1 MRALT
6 LGVAYYMIST
16 VAIIFFVDKMP
27 LLLFL
32 ILLYIL
38 PPAINCW
45 IMVKNKEYLTR
56 LSIILPVVS
65 TLVYCIIGIILQESD
80 NWNRFVIDNTVT
92 QGEYNVSIHS
102 DLMAIS
108 QIVFVVILY
117 FSVAFIFYLI
127 VRRKW
132 GDKK

>member
-1 MRALT
+1 
-6 LGVAYYMIST
+6 MIST
-16 VAIIFFVDKMP
+16 VAIILFVDKMP

-65 TLVYCIIGIILQESD
+65 TLVYCIIGIILQGSD

>member
-1 MRALT
+1 
-6 LGVAYYMIST
+6 
-16 VAIIFFVDKMP
+16 
-27 LLLFL
+27 
-32 ILLYIL
+32 
-38 PPAINCW
+38 
-45 IMVKNKEYLTR
+45 MVKNKEYLTR

-65 TLVYCIIGIILQESD
+65 TLVYCIIGIILQGSD

>member
-6 LGVAYYMIST
+6 LGGAYYMIST
-16 VAIIFFVDKMP
+16 VAIILFVDKMP

-65 TLVYCIIGIILQESD
+65 TLVYCIIGIILQGSD

>member
-6 LGVAYYMIST
+6 LGGAYYMIST
-16 VAIIFFVDKMP
+16 VAIILFVDKMP

-65 TLVYCIIGIILQESD
+65 TLVYCIIGIILQGSD
-80 NWNRFVIDNTVT
+80 NWN
-92 QGEYNVSIHS
+92 
-102 DLMAIS
+102 
-108 QIVFVVILY
+108 
-117 FSVAFIFYLI
+117 
-127 VRRKW
+127 
-132 GDKK
+132 

>member
-1 MRALT
+1 MRTLT
-6 LGVAYYMIST
+6 LGGAYYMIST
-16 VAIIFFVDKMP
+16 VAIILFVDKMP

-38 PPAINCW
+38 PPTINCW
-45 IMVKNKEYLTR
+45 IMLKNKEYLTR

-65 TLVYCIIGIILQESD
+65 TLVYCIIGIILQGSD

-117 FSVAFIFYLI
+117 FSAAFIFYLI

>member
-6 LGVAYYMIST
+6 LGGAYYMIST
-16 VAIIFFVDKMP
+16 VAIILFVDKMP

-38 PPAINCW
+38 PPTINCW
-45 IMVKNKEYLTR
+45 IMLKNKEYLTR

-65 TLVYCIIGIILQESD
+65 TLVYCIIGIILQGSD

-117 FSVAFIFYLI
+117 FSAAFIFYLI